1 MARRYDK
8 EDSRQRILSACVQL
22 FIEQGYHNTTPKQ
35 ILSAADV
42 ASGTFYYIFKAK
54 SGVLV
59 DLTDF
64 IFDRQFENARRILG
78 EEADPILLYTVETA
92 IQLTLVEL
100 NENLREIYVEAYS
113 QPEVL
118 TLIHERT
125 AVELEQIFSAYLPDC
140 SESDFYELE
149 IGTSGIM
156 RGFMARQCDM
166 YFTLDKKLSRF
177 LRMTFD
183 VFSVPEKVQQKAL
196 EYLAGLDIRKIA
208 GDVTQRMFAALE
220 EKFSFT
226 LSE

>member
-1 MARRYDK
+1 
-8 EDSRQRILSACVQL
+8 
-22 FIEQGYHNTTPKQ
+22 
-35 ILSAADV
+35 
-42 ASGTFYYIFKAK
+42 
-54 SGVLV
+54 
-59 DLTDF
+59 
-64 IFDRQFENARRILG
+64 
-78 EEADPILLYTVETA
+78 
-92 IQLTLVEL
+92 
-100 NENLREIYVEAYS
+100 
-113 QPEVL
+113 
-118 TLIHERT
+118 
-125 AVELEQIFSAYLPDC
+125 
-140 SESDFYELE
+140 
-149 IGTSGIM
+149 M

>member
-118 TLIHERT
+118 TLLHERI
-125 AVELEQIFSAYLPDC
+125 AAELKRIFSAYLPDC